1 MGLIMKCHHDISLVY
16 IAHLITSIIYLSSAI
31 RKGKGGGQGGKGFG
45 TNRNQTK
52 KRNKYGNIE
61 KADKIDS
68 SER

>member
-1 MGLIMKCHHDISLVY
+1 M
-16 IAHLITSIIYLSSAI
+16 YLYSAI

>member
-1 MGLIMKCHHDISLVY
+1 MFFRS
-16 IAHLITSIIYLSSAI
+16 IYLNFLYSSFLTLIFSAI
-31 RKGKGGGQGGKGFG
+31 RKARGGGQGGKGFG